1 VSHHAMDR
9 LAAGY
14 DVKDPETV
22 LALERVL
29 DKLVARATDV
39 YSD

>member
-1 VSHHAMDR
+1 MDR

-14 DVKDPETV
+14 DVKDPATV
-22 LALERVL
+22 LALERML
-29 DKLVARATDV
+29 DKLAARAADV